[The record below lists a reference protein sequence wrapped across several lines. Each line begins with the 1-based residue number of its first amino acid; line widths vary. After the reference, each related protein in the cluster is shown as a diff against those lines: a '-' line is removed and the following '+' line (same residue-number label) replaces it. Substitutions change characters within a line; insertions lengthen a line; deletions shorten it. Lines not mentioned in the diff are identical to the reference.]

1 LVNQQRKE
9 KQKMTPNDI
18 ATSISGLRPVGEAS
32 IANTV
37 TYTYTFEKMDD
48 ANNWG

>member
-1 LVNQQRKE
+1 
-9 KQKMTPNDI
+9 MTPNDI
-18 ATSISGLRPVGEAS
+18 ATSISGLKPVGEAS